1 MGKRRSFV
9 LFVLIPLLVFS
20 WIVIATIWLEPGGRS
35 LEYPIIGYLLG
46 TMFGQAT
53 MASAWVAFGP
63 LPLLMRGVL
72 SLGWITC
79 MFVAFM
85 LNFAVNEGPGEPE
98 IALTMGGCML
108 GQWILVQAPLW
119 GLTIGYGL
127 RVRHRTEAIPVG
139 AAPLQFG
146 IRQLMILTAIVAVFL
161 AIGRVAISQ
170 LLQTQISRG
179 SSEVLIF
186 VFLAVAGVVM
196 TLPLLL
202 AALLPRYAIPAAL
215 LVVCLIF
222 IGTWAELPL
231 LSLTFAPGNGPDLF
245 HLLWINAFQS
255 LWVVLVVGILRL
267 CGYSLVVPQMGV
279 NPFAQE

>member
-20 WIVIATIWLEPGGRS
+20 WILIAAIWLDPGGAS
-35 LEYPIIGYLLG
+35 LEYPIIGYFLG

-63 LPLLMRGVL
+63 LPLILRGLL

-85 LNFAVNEGPGEPE
+85 LNFAIHNTPGEAE

-108 GQWILVQAPLW
+108 GQWILVQVPLW
-119 GLTIGYGL
+119 GLAIGYGL
-127 RVRHRTEAIPVG
+127 RLRHHSEDIPVG
-139 AAPLQFG
+139 MASMQFG
-146 IRQLMILTAIVAVFL
+146 IRQLMILTAIVAVLL
-161 AIGRVAISQ
+161 AIGRVAITQ
-170 LLQTQISRG
+170 LLQTGITRG
-179 SSEVLIF
+179 NDEFLIF
-186 VFLAVAGVVM
+186 VFLAVAGIIM

-202 AALLPRYAIPAAL
+202 AALLPRYALPATL
-215 LVVCLIF
+215 FVLCLIF

-231 LSLTFAPGNGPDLF
+231 LSLTHAPGNGPDF
-245 HLLWINAFQS
+245 YHLVWINAFQS
-255 LWVVLVVGILRL
+255 LWVVLVVGVLRL
-267 CGYSLVVPQMGV
+267 CGYGLVVPQMGV
-279 NPFAQE
+279 NPFATE